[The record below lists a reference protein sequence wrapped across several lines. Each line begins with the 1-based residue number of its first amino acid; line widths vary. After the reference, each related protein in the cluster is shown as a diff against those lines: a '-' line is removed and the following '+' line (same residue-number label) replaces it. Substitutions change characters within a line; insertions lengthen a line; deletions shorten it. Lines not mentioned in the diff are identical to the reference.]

1 MKFWSIQAT
10 INAKYY
16 HSSFGLRYLKANL
29 QEHEKDC
36 EIIEFTNDENPSDIA
51 EALIN
56 KKPDFAIKKA
66 SNENGDFDLIT
77 YGIKIE
83 IENKDQKL
91 RPGMTAFIN
100 IEE

>member
-1 MKFWSIQAT
+1 VKVSVLSYKDEEFNGKIVQ
-10 INAKYY
+10 IN
-16 HSSFGLRYLKANL
+16 
-29 QEHEKDC
+29 E
-36 EIIEFTNDENPSDIA
+36 
-51 EALIN
+51 
-56 KKPDFAIKKA
+56 KPDFAIKKA

>member
-1 MKFWSIQAT
+1 MQ
-10 INAKYY
+10 
-16 HSSFGLRYLKANL
+16 
-29 QEHEKDC
+29 
-36 EIIEFTNDENPSDIA
+36 
-51 EALIN
+51 IN